1 MSFGIEDR
9 LAIHELLALHGHL
22 VDEGRLADEDL
33 SLLFDAEVRYDV
45 TEVGGQ
51 VLEGLA
57 AIRAASLALGERNP
71 VAHLVTNIVVSADA
85 DGDHAMARSKGL
97 GVMVS
102 GAVGSVTYTD
112 RLARTPR
119 GWRIVARRIS
129 PRRSP
134 LTP

>member
-1 MSFGIEDR
+1 MSLGIEDR

-33 SLLFDAEVRYDV
+33 SLLFDAGVRYDY
-45 TEVGGQ
+45 TEMGGQ

-57 AIRAASLALGERNP
+57 AIRTASLALGEGNP
-71 VAHLVTNIVVSADA
+71 VAHLVTNIVVSADG
-85 DGDHAMARSKGL
+85 DGDHATVRSKGL
-97 GVMVS
+97 GVMAS

-112 RLARTPR
+112 RLVRTPR

-129 PRRSP
+129 PRRTP